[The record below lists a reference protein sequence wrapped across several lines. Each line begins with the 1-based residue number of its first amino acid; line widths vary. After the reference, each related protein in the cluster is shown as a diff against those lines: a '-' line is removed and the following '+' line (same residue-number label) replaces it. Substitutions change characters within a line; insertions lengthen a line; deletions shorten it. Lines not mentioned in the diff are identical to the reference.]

1 MFTWSVDGKS
11 LFLALKFFGLHTQ
24 RTVVLP
30 YGTDQPLE
38 SLWPKDLKS
47 ETDAVSNPNAKLIN
61 EADAF
66 PGASPSTYLFW
77 RRATQSNLY
86 RISLPN

>member
-1 MFTWSVDGKS
+1 MFAWSQDGKS

-30 YGTDQPLE
+30 YRSDVSLAT
-38 SLWPKDLKS
+38 LWPKGLKT
-47 ETDAVSNPNAKLIN
+47 EDDAVANPGAKVIG

-66 PGASPSTYLFW
+66 PVSDASRYLFW
-77 RRATQSNLY
+77 RRAMQSNLY
-86 RISLPN
+86 KVQVPE